1 MLTTNP
7 QKQYSVLTACH
18 TPNTVNRI
26 PGSPAYRSK
35 VTLAPQHLVPIP
47 SLIIRS
53 TGILVRCAEAFL
65 PLGLNFPLLLRGNF
79 ALSHHQIARISS
91 TLASSGKATAAM
103 AHPSGSGGTSLA
115 PTPTQPHHLSR
126 ESSREELEMAES
138 LRRLNQVQDAHMSN
152 TGSPLREQQPGTPPD
167 DQKSEIYHSLEDA
180 VPIAGSL
187 ASPAPTTTLSLPP
200 RSVGGNSAPII
211 GQVCRYVAW
220 PV

>member
-1 MLTTNP
+1 
-7 QKQYSVLTACH
+7 
-18 TPNTVNRI
+18 
-26 PGSPAYRSK
+26 
-35 VTLAPQHLVPIP
+35 
-47 SLIIRS
+47 
-53 TGILVRCAEAFL
+53 
-65 PLGLNFPLLLRGNF
+65 
-79 ALSHHQIARISS
+79 
-91 TLASSGKATAAM
+91 M

-220 PV
+220 PVSRSSVGRCSDPGRPTDVYGVY